1 MGCGVSRSALP
12 SNSVVSFNEGGEN
25 APHPQFPANLPTFT
39 RTRLS
44 VGNGYKGKRT
54 SRTCGDADGEEEMLS
69 DITVG
74 ASQPSLGNDSPAAPH
89 MLFHSENIVSE
100 QKALAPTIEEDLFV
114 YDDAVVSK
122 DEAQAKHWRIE
133 GRKPPAAMGRRPTDP
148 RHSAVG
154 MALFTAAGTP
164 ATTTWDD
171 GKGSASLFRFT
182 DFNVHVDEVE
192 FSRDGASFES
202 AERRASMQESLS
214 RRSAG
219 SAKVTRT
226 FSAMPNTAAALVK
239 SAEASSS
246 NTSNRPIRHFKVN
259 TLIGHAARV
268 KCLAV
273 APNERSIVSCACTDA
288 SVTMRA
294 LSNGNEEGIFTG
306 HHDTVI
312 CTAISPDGKFLAT
325 TSKDHTLTLWDA
337 TVTKLLCVIEHDKV
351 VICCCFS
358 PDSKTVVSGC
368 QDRICR
374 LWDTRNAR
382 ERLAYTHHGGIIV
395 SVAYSPD
402 GKYVCSASADKT
414 LRVWSTT
421 TGKTR
426 WTLEGHVGIVL
437 ACSYTSNGTHI
448 VSNDEKCLCVWSTE
462 DGSRKLRLSVADVI
476 GVTRQSGRM
485 VKLGWT
491 LSCAAPGPFTGYIV
505 AACTNRFV
513 YIIDIETGKE
523 YASTFCKAPVYC
535 MASGLTSKVVLGDS
549 FGNIYAMTLM

>member
-1 MGCGVSRSALP
+1 MGCGASRG
-12 SNSVVSFNEGGEN
+12 VVSSFIGVHQGEN
-25 APHPQFPANLPTFT
+25 GSNQQFPTNLPTFA
-39 RTRLS
+39 
-44 VGNGYKGKRT
+44 RT
-54 SRTCGDADGEEEMLS
+54 SASSTQKAKRASHTSSDADGDDEFLS

-74 ASQPSLGNDSPAAPH
+74 ASQQSVGGEAAAAPH
-89 MLFHSENIVSE
+89 VLFQSEKLTTE
-100 QKALAPTIEEDLFV
+100 QQALPLTIEEDLFV
-114 YDDAVVSK
+114 YDDAIVSK

-133 GRKPPAAMGRRPTDP
+133 GRKPPAVMGRRVTDNRP
-148 RHSAVG
+148 SGAG
-154 MALFTAAGTP
+154 FSLFTASGTP
-164 ATTTWDD
+164 ATTRGED
-171 GKGSASLFRFT
+171 GGGSMNLFRFT
-182 DFNVHVDEVE
+182 DFNVVVDEVE
-192 FSRDGASFES
+192 LSRDKSNYDTV
-202 AERRASMQESLS
+202 ERRASLQESLT
-214 RRSAG
+214 RRSVG
-219 SAKVTRT
+219 NAKVTRT
-226 FSAMPNTAAALVK
+226 FSAMPNTVTALIRNT
-239 SAEASSS
+239 EASSS
-246 NTSNRPIRHFKVN
+246 KTSKRPLRHFTVH

-273 APNERSIVSCACTDA
+273 APNERSLVSCACTDA
-288 SVTMRA
+288 SVTLRGLA
-294 LSNGNEEGIFTG
+294 SGAEEGIFTG

-312 CTAISPDGKFLAT
+312 CTTISPDGKFLAT

-337 TVTKLLCVIEHDKV
+337 TVTKLLYVIEHDKV

-358 PDSKTVVSGC
+358 PDSRSVVSGC

-374 LWDTRNAR
+374 LWETRSAQ

-414 LRVWSTT
+414 LRVWSTSS
-421 TGKTR
+421 GKTR

-437 ACSYTSNGTHI
+437 ACSYTSDGAHI

-476 GVTRQSGRM
+476 GLTRQPGRV

-491 LSCAAPGPFTGYIV
+491 LSCAAPGPFTGYVV

-513 YIIDIETGKE
+513 YIIDIQTGKE

-535 MASGLTSKVVLGDS
+535 MATGPTSKIVLGDS
-549 FGNIYAMTLM
+549 FGNIYAMTMM